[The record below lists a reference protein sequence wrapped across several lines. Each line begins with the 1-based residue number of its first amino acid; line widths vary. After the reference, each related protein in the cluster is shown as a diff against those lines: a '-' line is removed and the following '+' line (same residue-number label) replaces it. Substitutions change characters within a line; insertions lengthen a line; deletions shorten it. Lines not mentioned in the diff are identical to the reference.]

1 MILCVGYENAYY
13 NLTLLDQWFSSVV
26 PGLIT
31 SVSPR
36 HLLEMYILGPHL
48 RPIESGGGAWPSV
61 F

>member
-13 NLTLLDQWFSSVV
+13 DLTLDQWFSGVV
-26 PGLIT
+26 PGLIA

-36 HLLEMYILGPHL
+36 HLLEMYILRPHL